1 MTIVYHYG
9 HVSRSLN
16 PYLLAGKYVE
26 IMSCRAETL
35 NIFRGKC
42 TCCFLGLQLLVW
54 YEVILFNVLTD
65 IMCSW
70 WSPCMLWMVLFFF
83 FSPTTFNCLLTNNK
97 LTSHNY
103 SEKTIL
109 WGHSCWQSKS
119 FTRFVWR
126 EHFVRVWGLLDRGRY
141 TKWPYL
147 GRVSVIK
154 KKILNRS
161 VESVCYIS

>member
-1 MTIVYHYG
+1 MYSKHVWCPHCSLMTIVYHYG

-70 WSPCMLWMVLFFF
+70 WSPCMLWMVLFCFF
-83 FSPTTFNCLLTNNK
+83 LPQHLTV
-97 LTSHNY
+97 
-103 SEKTIL
+103 
-109 WGHSCWQSKS
+109 CWQI
-119 FTRFVWR
+119 TNL
-126 EHFVRVWGLLDRGRY
+126 HH
-141 TKWPYL
+141 T
-147 GRVSVIK
+147 I
-154 KKILNRS
+154 ILKRQFFGATVVGKAKVLPDS
-161 VESVCYIS
+161 CGGSILYESGVCLTGVGIQSGPALEGFPS